1 MRGEYSSAKNQWL
14 NWECIL
20 GPIAPL
26 SREKLPFLKKYQN
39 QIIHLVLSHFHFWPA
54 MEKCYCVSISMGCEN
69 NQSAKWRACV
79 LACFVCFL
87 CLVCLRASLAC
98 SRALRARVLYELCV
112 LTCLTCFIKWRAWRA
127 SLNGMLGVL

>member
-1 MRGEYSSAKNQWL
+1 MRGEYSSAKNQWF
-14 NWECIL
+14 NWGCIL

-39 QIIHLVLSHFHFWPA
+39 EIIHLVLSHFHFWPA
-54 MEKCYCVSISMGCEN
+54 IEKCYYVSNSTGCEN

-98 SRALRARVLYELCV
+98 SRALRARV
-112 LTCLTCFIKWRAWRA
+112 F
-127 SLNGMLGVL
+127 GVLACSMNFACLRA